1 MIASAPGKI
10 ILFGEHAVVYGR
22 HALVAAINLRCRV
35 EVKKSQRYLI
45 TSPLGKTGL
54 DFKVHPYISFAIRK
68 FSELKNIEGV
78 EVKVDSEIPIASGL
92 GSSAAVVVA
101 TIKALDAEFEA
112 SMSDE
117 EIFEMAKQ
125 VEMDVQG
132 ASSGIDPFV
141 ATHGGAWIFPE
152 RKKVDIK
159 QKFFLINLGQKST
172 AKMVSSVY
180 KLRTRYPELTD
191 KIFDAIDLLACEAA
205 KLKDLEKIEE
215 LISINQSLLRA
226 IGVSTPEIDE
236 TIAKLERQGFK
247 AKITGAGGGG
257 CIYGI
262 VKDKA
267 PEGSLIVEV
276 SQDGAKI
283 EDS

>member
-10 ILFGEHAVVYGR
+10 ILFGEHAVVYGK
-22 HALVAAINLRCRV
+22 HALVAAVNLRCRV
-35 EVKKSQRYLI
+35 EVKKSQNYLI
-45 TSPLGKTGL
+45 SSPLGKTGL
-54 DFKVHPYISFAIRK
+54 DFKVHPYISFAIRRFCEVK
-68 FSELKNIEGV
+68 KIEGV
-78 EVKVDSEIPIASGL
+78 EVKVDSDIPIASGL

-101 TIKALDAEFEA
+101 TIKALDAEFET
-112 SMSDE
+112 SLSDKD
-117 EIFEMAKQ
+117 IFEMAKQ
-125 VEMDVQG
+125 VEIDVQG
-132 ASSGIDPFV
+132 TSSGIDPFV
-141 ATHGGAWIFPE
+141 ATYGGAWIFPE

-180 KLRTRYPELTD
+180 QLRNRYPELID

-205 KLKDLEKIEE
+205 RFNDLEKLEE
-215 LISINQSLLRA
+215 LIYINQSLLRA

-262 VKDKA
+262 VKDKF
-267 PEGSLIVEV
+267 PEGSLVVEV
-276 SQDGAKI
+276 SHDGAKI